1 MTQPPAEDG
10 ASILGTR
17 VARIEDPRLVTGR
30 AVYTAGLTDP
40 RLAGAAVAVFVRSPV
55 AHARI
60 GSIETATAAAA
71 PGVVAVLTAA
81 DLGLPPATPQYD
93 TVIAEPYLAEGVV
106 RYVGQPVALVV
117 ADSAAAATDAV
128 ELVAVD
134 YQPLPAVVD
143 VEEAA
148 RDEVLLFPEIGTNTA
163 ATHSVGS
170 GTGASASSEAG
181 PSGAGSSEAGLT
193 DAELFAGCDVVVS
206 QRIVNNRVAPA
217 PLEGRAAAAVWSA
230 DSSTASG
237 GDVAAGGRDPNP
249 RLTLWLP
256 NQGAQHAKQN
266 LVDAFGVDPARVHVI
281 TPDVGGAFGA
291 KFGAEPDHIVIA
303 AAARVLGRAVRWS
316 ETRSENLTAM
326 PHGRGQVQHVTI
338 GGTRDGRMIAYR
350 LDILQDAGAYPRL
363 AVLIPQGTALM
374 APGVYAFARVA
385 ASSRAVLT
393 TTTPVGAFRGAG
405 RPEATAAVERAADL
419 FAAAV
424 GLDPA
429 EVRRRNMVPRFTSP
443 HDTPTGAS
451 YDSGDF
457 RAALDAVLVAA
468 DYDALR
474 AEQADRRRRR
484 DDIQLGVGLST
495 YVEVTGGG
503 KENSPVTVHADGS
516 ATVFT
521 GVSPHGQGH
530 ATAFAMIVADQLGI
544 PVDRI
549 DLVWGDTDLVPRG
562 GGTGGSRSLQLG
574 GSAAFGAARAV
585 AELAKER
592 AGQLWE
598 IDPADVVID
607 RARGGVAVAG
617 IPDRFATFADLAA
630 TEELSARHLF
640 SAEGATYP
648 FGAHLAVAE
657 VDIATGKVHLRSL
670 YAVDDAG
677 TILNPLLADGQRH
690 GGLAQGVA
698 QALYEEAAFDESG
711 NPLTAT
717 FADYGFPAAADLP
730 HFELID
736 HETPTP
742 YNVFG
747 AKGLGEA
754 ATIGATPAV
763 QNAVIDAVSHL
774 GVRHID
780 MPLTPQRVWRAIRDA
795 QATNR

>member
-1 MTQPPAEDG
+1 MTQSPPNSG

-30 AVYTAGLTDP
+30 ADYTAGLADP
-40 RLAGAAVAVFVRSPV
+40 RLEGAAVGVFVRSPM
-55 AHARI
+55 AHARVR
-60 GSIETATAAAA
+60 SIETAAAAAA

-81 DLGLPPATPQYD
+81 DLGLPAAAPRYD
-93 TVIAEPYLAEGVV
+93 TAMTEPYLAEDAV

-117 ADSAAAATDAV
+117 AESETAAVDAV

-134 YQPLPAVVD
+134 YEPLPVAVR
-143 VEEAA
+143 VEDAA
-148 RDEVLLFPEIGTNTA
+148 RDELVLFPEAGTNIA
-163 ATHSVGS
+163 ATH
-170 GTGASASSEAG
+170 EAG
-181 PSGAGSSEAGLT
+181 SDPGMPDT
-193 DAELFAGCDVVVS
+193 ELFAGCEVVVS
-206 QRIVNNRVAPA
+206 QRIVNNRLAPA
-217 PLEGRAAAAVWSA
+217 PMEGRAAAAVWAGA
-230 DSSTASG
+230 DDATS
-237 GDVAAGGRDPNP
+237 
-249 RLTLWLP
+249 RLTIWLP
-256 NQGAQHAKQN
+256 NQGAQQVKRD
-266 LVDAFGVDPARVHVI
+266 LVDALGVDPARVHVI

-303 AAARVLGRAVRWS
+303 AAARVLGRPVRWA
-316 ETRSENLTAM
+316 ETRSENLTGM
-326 PHGRGQVQHVTI
+326 THGRGQVQHVTI

-350 LDILQDAGAYPRL
+350 LDVLQDAGAYPRL
-363 AVLIPQGTALM
+363 GVGIPQGTALM
-374 APGVYAFARVA
+374 APGVYDFARVA
-385 ASSRAVLT
+385 VSTRAVLT
-393 TTTPVGAFRGAG
+393 NTTPVGAFRGAG

-424 GLDPA
+424 GIDAA
-429 EVRRRNMVPRFTSP
+429 EVRRRNLLPPFTSG
-443 HDTPTGAS
+443 HTTPTGAV
-451 YDSGDF
+451 YDTGDF
-457 RAALDAVLVAA
+457 RSALDAVLAA
-468 DYDALR
+468 GDYDGVR
-474 AEQADRRRRR
+474 AEQAVRRRRR
-484 DDIQLGVGLST
+484 DDVQIGVGLST

-503 KENSPVTVHADGS
+503 KENSTVTVHGDGS

-530 ATAFAMIVADQLGI
+530 ATAFAMIVSDELGI

-562 GGTGGSRSLQLG
+562 AGTGGSRSLQMG
-574 GSAAFGAARAV
+574 GSAAAGAARAV
-585 AELAKER
+585 ADLAKER

-598 IDPADVVID
+598 IDPSDVVLD

-617 IPDRFATFADLAA
+617 VPDRFVTLAELA
-630 TEELSARHLF
+630 GAQDLSARYLF
-640 SAEGATYP
+640 AAEGSTFP

-657 VDIATGKVHLRSL
+657 VDTATGKVHLRRL
-670 YAVDDAG
+670 VAVDDAG

-690 GGLAQGVA
+690 GGLAQGIA
-698 QALYEEAAFDESG
+698 QALYEEAVFDEAG

-717 FADYGFPAAADLP
+717 FADYAIPAAADVP
-730 HFELID
+730 HFELLV
-736 HETPTP
+736 HETPTA
-742 YNVFG
+742 YNVLG

-795 QATNR
+795 EATGTTG